1 MKAVWVSAHGG
12 PNVLEVVDRP
22 RPEPG
27 PGEVRVRVR
36 AAALNHLDLWVRRGV
51 EGHRFPLPLITGCDG
66 AGEVDAL
73 GEGVLA
79 IREGQRVAI
88 APGIS
93 CGVCTACCSG
103 RQNLCRFYGIFGET
117 RDGTDA
123 EWICIPEQNALPMPD
138 DMSFVDAAATPL
150 VFLTAWHMLKN
161 RCALQPGETVLVH
174 AAGSGVSMAAIQI
187 ARLLGARV
195 FATASRPEK
204 LEKALELGAEMA
216 INYAEKDF
224 TRAVRD
230 VTSKRGVDVVVDHV
244 GAENISKSLRCL
256 AKGGRVVTCGATAGP
271 KLESDLRLIFFKSL
285 SLLGSTMGGLG
296 DMRDVW
302 DLVAAGRMHPVV
314 AEVMPLEEVRR
325 AHELLES
332 RAVFGKV
339 VLET

>member
-1 MKAVWVSAHGG
+1 M
-12 PNVLEVVDRP
+12 
-22 RPEPG
+22 
-27 PGEVRVRVR
+27 
-36 AAALNHLDLWVRRGV
+36 
-51 EGHRFPLPLITGCDG
+51 
-66 AGEVDAL
+66 DAL

>member
-1 MKAVWVSAHGG
+1 MKAVWVSDHGG
-12 PNVLEVVDRP
+12 PEVLEVIDRP
-22 RPEPG
+22 RPDPG

-73 GEGVLA
+73 GEGVQS

-93 CGVCTACCSG
+93 CGVCDPCCAG
-103 RQNLCRFYGIFGET
+103 KHNLCRYYGIFGET

-138 DMSFVDAAATPL
+138 EMSFVDAAATPL

-161 RCALQPGETVLVH
+161 RCVLQPGETVLVH

-187 ARLLGARV
+187 AALLGARV
-195 FATASRPEK
+195 LATASRSEK
-204 LEKALELGAEMA
+204 LEKARQLGAEVA
-216 INYAEKDF
+216 INYAEEDF
-224 TRAVRD
+224 TRVVRD

-244 GAENISKSLRCL
+244 GAENITKSLRCL

-302 DLVAAGRMHPVV
+302 KLVASGRMRPVV

-339 VLET
+339 VLEI

>member
-12 PNVLEVVDRP
+12 PDVLELVDRP
-22 RPEPG
+22 RPNPG
-27 PGEVRVRVR
+27 PGEVRIRVR

-51 EGHRFPLPLITGCDG
+51 QGHRFPLPLITGCDG
-66 AGEVDAL
+66 AGEVEAL
-73 GEGVLA
+73 GEGVLS
-79 IREGQRVAI
+79 IREGERVAI

-93 CGVCTACCSG
+93 CGVCKACCSG

-123 EWICIPEQNALPMPD
+123 EWICIPEQNALLMPD

-195 FATASRPEK
+195 LATAGRPEK
-204 LEKALELGAEMA
+204 LKMGLELGAEVV
-216 INYAEKDF
+216 INYAEEDF
-224 TRAVRD
+224 VQSVRD

-302 DLVAAGRMHPVV
+302 DLVAAGRMRPVV
-314 AEVMPLEEVRR
+314 AEVMPLEDVRR